1 MRIEQSDI
9 QSALTNDEFEI
20 YYQPLI
26 SLESG
31 EICACEALL
40 RWNHPKRGKLLP
52 AEFIP
57 ALESGGSIAAV
68 GDWVLRR
75 ACAEAKTWPA
85 HIRVAVNVSAVQFEN
100 GNLAE
105 QVAAALTASG
115 LEVGRLEIELTESI
129 LLGNDDV
136 AGSQLH
142 RLRALGVGLA
152 LDDFG
157 TGYSS
162 LSYLHDF
169 PFNKIKIDRSFV
181 ATLSPGDRSSRAIV
195 RAVARLGASLGMA
208 TTVEGVETL
217 EQLEI
222 VRAEGCTSAQGYYF
236 SRPLNVVALN
246 QYIAT
251 NRRTLAASSWCDA
264 RQLAVTSEPVP
275 AGEEEDRRLQALYD
289 LTILDTPA
297 EDSFDRITRIAMTA
311 LHAPMA
317 ALSLIDRDR
326 QWFKSRQGVDL
337 VETPR
342 NISFCTNTIE
352 KDGPFIVP
360 DTSNDPRFCANP
372 LVVGYPHI
380 RFYLG
385 VPLRTAA
392 GYNIGAL
399 CINDTVP
406 RVVSQDE
413 IDVLQ
418 DLARL
423 AVDEMEL
430 RKLATVD
437 SLTGLASASAFL
449 AAAKTEFKSA
459 RQSGCALACIVFEIA
474 HLDLIN
480 ATYGLAAGDR
490 ILAEISR
497 ESRTAIRSTDI
508 LGRTSGEQFAILL
521 PKTSMRGANAMA
533 DAIRKRLARM
543 VVRYLDQEISVTA
556 NFGIAVAEPC
566 DRGFSSTLARAD
578 AALRVAKNNGHNE
591 VALKSAAVPGS

>member
-1 MRIEQSDI
+1 
-9 QSALTNDEFEI
+9 
-20 YYQPLI
+20 
-26 SLESG
+26 
-31 EICACEALL
+31 
-40 RWNHPKRGKLLP
+40 
-52 AEFIP
+52 
-57 ALESGGSIAAV
+57 
-68 GDWVLRR
+68 
-75 ACAEAKTWPA
+75 
-85 HIRVAVNVSAVQFEN
+85 
-100 GNLAE
+100 
-105 QVAAALTASG
+105 
-115 LEVGRLEIELTESI
+115 
-129 LLGNDDV
+129 
-136 AGSQLH
+136 
-142 RLRALGVGLA
+142 
-152 LDDFG
+152 
-157 TGYSS
+157 
-162 LSYLHDF
+162 
-169 PFNKIKIDRSFV
+169 
-181 ATLSPGDRSSRAIV
+181 
-195 RAVARLGASLGMA
+195 MA

-251 NRRTLAASSWCDA
+251 NRRTLAASSGCDA
-264 RQLAVTSEPVP
+264 RHLAVTSEPVP
-275 AGEEEDRRLQALYD
+275 TSEKEERRLQALYD

-297 EDSFDRITRIAMTA
+297 EDSFDRITRIAMAA

-360 DTSNDPRFCANP
+360 DTLNDPKFCANP

-399 CINDTVP
+399 CINDTAP

-459 RQSGCALACIVFEIA
+459 RQSGCALACIVVDID

-480 ATYGLAAGDR
+480 ATYGRTAGDLV
-490 ILAEISR
+490 LAEISR
-497 ESRTAIRSTDI
+497 DCRTAIRSTDI
-508 LGRTSGEQFAILL
+508 LGRISGEEFAILL
-521 PKTSMRGANAMA
+521 PKTSMRGANAIA
-533 DAIRKRLARM
+533 YAIRKRFALM
-543 VVRYLDQEISVTA
+543 VVRYLDHEISVTA
-556 NFGIAVAEPC
+556 SFGVAVAELS
-566 DRGFSSTLARAD
+566 DRGFSSTLARATD
-578 AALRVAKNNGHNE
+578 AAREAKIGGPDAVATKN
-591 VALKSAAVPGS
+591 AAAPGSCLARLTRHSPV